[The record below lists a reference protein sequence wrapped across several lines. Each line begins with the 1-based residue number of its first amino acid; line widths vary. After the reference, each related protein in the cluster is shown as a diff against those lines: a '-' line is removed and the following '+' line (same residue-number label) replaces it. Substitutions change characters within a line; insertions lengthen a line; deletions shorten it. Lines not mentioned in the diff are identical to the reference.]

1 MQWIIDFFQI
11 LIPPVIVGVV
21 VYYVIKK
28 MLEENELKRIWEYR
42 KQNQK
47 VITPLRLQAYE
58 RLTIFLERISIPS
71 LIVRLNT
78 PGMTAGALHRDMIR
92 IINAE
97 YEHNLSQQIYVSRDA
112 WIVVK
117 NAKENTLK
125 FINLVAKRIDP
136 KAPAMDLIK
145 ALTDE
150 VMNSKSTASEVALD
164 FIKKEVRRLF

>member
-1 MQWIIDFFQI
+1 MNWVIEIFMI
-11 LIPPVIVGVV
+11 LVPPSIVGVV

-28 MLEENELKRIWEYR
+28 MLEENELKRLWEYR
-42 KQNQK
+42 KENQK

-58 RLTIFLERISIPS
+58 RLTIFLERISIPN
-71 LIVRLNT
+71 LIVRLNV
-78 PGMTAGALHRDMIR
+78 PGMTAGRLHRDMIKA
-92 IINAE
+92 INAE
-97 YEHNLSQQIYVSRDA
+97 YDHNLSQQIYVSKDA

-136 KAPAMDLIK
+136 NTSSMELIK

-150 VMNSKSTASEVALD
+150 VMNSKATASEVALD